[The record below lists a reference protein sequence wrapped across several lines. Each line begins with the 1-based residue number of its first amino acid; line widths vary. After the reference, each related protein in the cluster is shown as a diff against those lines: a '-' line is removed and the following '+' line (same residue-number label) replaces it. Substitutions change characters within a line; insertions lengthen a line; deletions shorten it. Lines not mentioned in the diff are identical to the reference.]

1 MNAITTDHTQAQGSE
16 KPAPNKTS
24 SPVKTGRGARIAP
37 AALIL
42 LSLIPLIFGAVRL
55 AELASG
61 AEITPANAR
70 FFESPTPVVTHILSA
85 GVFALLGAL
94 QFATGF
100 RRRHPAWHRRAGRI
114 LVVCGLLVG
123 LSGLWMTLFYS
134 LPPNDGALLF
144 ALRLL
149 FGSFMVVS
157 IVLGFTSAR
166 RLDMPAH
173 RAWMMRAY
181 AVGIGAATQML
192 TLMVGELVAGPPD
205 VLGRALLMGAGWVI
219 NLAVAEWVIR
229 KRPSARVRTALAS
242 VPHV

>member
-1 MNAITTDHTQAQGSE
+1 MNAITTDHTQAQGSG
-16 KPAPNKTS
+16 KPAPHKTI
-24 SPVKTGRGARIAP
+24 SPVKTTRGARIAP

-55 AELASG
+55 AELAGG

-134 LPPNDGALLF
+134 LPPSDGALLF

-157 IVLGFTSAR
+157 IVLGFAAVR
-166 RLDMPAH
+166 RRDMAAH
-173 RAWMMRAY
+173 RAWMMRGY

-205 VLGRALLMGAGWVI
+205 VLGRALMMGAGWVI
-219 NLAVAEWVIR
+219 NLAVAEWIIR
-229 KRPSARVRTALAS
+229 KRPSARVRASLAS
-242 VPHV
+242 VPRV